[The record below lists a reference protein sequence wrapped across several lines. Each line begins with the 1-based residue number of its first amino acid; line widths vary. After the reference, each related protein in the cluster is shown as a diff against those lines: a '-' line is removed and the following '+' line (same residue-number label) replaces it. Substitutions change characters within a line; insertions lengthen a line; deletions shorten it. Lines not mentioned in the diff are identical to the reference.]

1 MAKNDNVA
9 VGSPAP
15 TKVKKKRAPMSLE
28 RKTHVAGYIF
38 LLPWLIGV
46 VGFFIV
52 PFFTSIYYSFCDV
65 SLVGGLNTTFI
76 GVENYKYIFFKDPDF
91 LKNLSSSLT
100 SLAIDVPIITIF
112 SFFVAMILNEKFPG
126 RTFARALFFLP
137 VIVASSMVL
146 KIINEDVF
154 LNTGMAGDST
164 AIFQTGSINTV
175 LYNLGLPANLVET
188 FSTVTSQVF
197 DLSWKSGL
205 QILLFLSALQ
215 SVPASY
221 YEVCAIEGANSWEA
235 FWKVTV
241 PVVSPNIFLVLLYT
255 VIDSFT
261 DMSNPVMYSISE
273 YSKDLKYGYAS
284 AEAIVYFAIIGVILG
299 VVTWICSKRVFHNG

>member
-1 MAKNDNVA
+1 MAKNA
-9 VGSPAP
+9 AA
-15 TKVKKKRAPMSLE
+15 KVKRPRAPMSLE
-28 RKTHVAGYIF
+28 RKARLAGYVF
-38 LLPWLIGV
+38 LIPWI
-46 VGFFIV
+46 VGTVSFFIV
-52 PFFTSIYYSFCDV
+52 PFLSSVWYSFCDV
-65 SLVGGLNTTFI
+65 SLVGGLNLTFAGI
-76 GVENYKYIFFKDPDF
+76 ENYIYIFNKDPEF
-91 LKNLSSSLT
+91 LPNLTSSLT

-112 SFFVAMILNEKFPG
+112 SFFVALILNEKFPG

-146 KIINEDVF
+146 KIINEDLFVA
-154 LNTGMAGDST
+154 NGMGGDST
-164 AIFQTGSINTV
+164 AIFQTGSINAM
-175 LYNLGLPANLVET
+175 LSNLGLPANLVAT

-221 YEVCAIEGANSWEA
+221 YEVCAIEGANGWES

-241 PVVSPNIFLVLLYT
+241 PVVSPQIFLVLLYT

-261 DMSNPVMYSISE
+261 DMTNPIMSSIIDYSSNF
-273 YSKDLKYGYAS
+273 KYGYAS
-284 AEAIVYFAIIGVILG
+284 AEAIIYFAIIGVILG
-299 VVTWICSKRVFHNG
+299 LLTAICSKRVFHNG